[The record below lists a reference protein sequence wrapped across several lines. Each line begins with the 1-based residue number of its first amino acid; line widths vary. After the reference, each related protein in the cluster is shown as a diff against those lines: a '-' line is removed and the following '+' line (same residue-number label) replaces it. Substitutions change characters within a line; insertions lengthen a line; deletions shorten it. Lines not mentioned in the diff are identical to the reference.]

1 MLLIRH
7 SERANNAVRAV
18 SPGGELFVASVV
30 IFMILVSF
38 GDAVDPALFGEAGL
52 EFGLFDLGGEFSVL
66 ALGDLHL
73 LQLLLACR
81 GVELATGDPGDL
93 VQRLVVHRHRGVVP
107 QATRARRGVR
117 VACLGDAAKRLL
129 QRRVRAP

>member
-7 SERANNAVRAV
+7 SARANNAVQTV
-18 SPGGELFVASVV
+18 SPRGELFVASVV

-66 ALGDLHL
+66 AMRHWDL
-73 LQLLLACR
+73 LQLIAVGGALAAGIWVLRVCASAIFKPAR
-81 GVELATGDPGDL
+81 PAPRRTIDK
-93 VQRLVVHRHRGVVP
+93 VP
-107 QATRARRGVR
+107 I
-117 VACLGDAAKRLL
+117 
-129 QRRVRAP
+129 

>member
-7 SERANNAVRAV
+7 SDRAHNAVRAV

-52 EFGLFDLGGEFSVL
+52 EFGLFDLGSEFSVL
-66 ALGDLHL
+66 ALRDLHL
-73 LQLLLACR
+73 LQLLLA
-81 GVELATGDPGDL
+81 GGLLAAGLAALRVGGALAQKVLHSAPRRAIDK
-93 VQRLVVHRHRGVVP
+93 VP
-107 QATRARRGVR
+107 
-117 VACLGDAAKRLL
+117 L
-129 QRRVRAP
+129 

>member
-7 SERANNAVRAV
+7 SDRANNAVRAV

-66 ALGDLHL
+66 AMRDLHL
-73 LQLLLACR
+73 LQLLLA
-81 GVELATGDPGDL
+81 GGLLA
-93 VQRLVVHRHRGVVP
+93 
-107 QATRARRGVR
+107 
-117 VACLGDAAKRLL
+117 ACLAALRVGGALAQKVLRSAP
-129 QRRVRAP
+129 RRAIDKVPL

>member
-66 ALGDLHL
+66 GMRHWHL
-73 LQLLLACR
+73 LPLIAAGGALAAGIWVLRVCASAVFKPPR
-81 GVELATGDPGDL
+81 PAPRRAVDK
-93 VQRLVVHRHRGVVP
+93 VP
-107 QATRARRGVR
+107 I
-117 VACLGDAAKRLL
+117 
-129 QRRVRAP
+129 

>member
-52 EFGLFDLGGEFSVL
+52 AISPPTSS
-66 ALGDLHL
+66 AS
-73 LQLLLACR
+73 R
-81 GVELATGDPGDL
+81 SS
-93 VQRLVVHRHRGVVP
+93 
-107 QATRARRGVR
+107 
-117 VACLGDAAKRLL
+117 
-129 QRRVRAP
+129 

>member
-7 SERANNAVRAV
+7 SDRANNAVRAV

-52 EFGLFDLGGEFSVL
+52 EFGLFDLGSEFSVL
-66 ALGDLHL
+66 ALPRRAIDK
-73 LQLLLACR
+73 
-81 GVELATGDPGDL
+81 
-93 VQRLVVHRHRGVVP
+93 VP
-107 QATRARRGVR
+107 
-117 VACLGDAAKRLL
+117 L
-129 QRRVRAP
+129 

>member
-52 EFGLFDLGGEFSVL
+52 EFAIFDFGGEFSVL
-66 ALGDLHL
+66 AMRHWHL
-73 LQLLLACR
+73 LQFLVAGAVLALGISVLR
-81 GVELATGDPGDL
+81 VGAPA
-93 VQRLVVHRHRGVVP
+93 VVKVLWPAERRALGKVP
-107 QATRARRGVR
+107 IK
-117 VACLGDAAKRLL
+117 L
-129 QRRVRAP
+129 